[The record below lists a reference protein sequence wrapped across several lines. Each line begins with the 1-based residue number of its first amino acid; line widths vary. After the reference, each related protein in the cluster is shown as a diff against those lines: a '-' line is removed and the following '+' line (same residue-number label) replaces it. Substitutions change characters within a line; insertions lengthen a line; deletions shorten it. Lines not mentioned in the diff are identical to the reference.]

1 MKKITL
7 LSFLCL
13 SLSSVSAFAAPD
25 LKEARDQAKAIV
37 EDASAAKSPA
47 AAASR
52 KEQAAK
58 AVSASAA
65 KAEFDGVCEE
75 PGFKKFL
82 AIKELGVE
90 KSADGKVVA
99 VSERSRPVEGSGAV
113 QALLANFRAWD
124 GKAPKAANGCL
135 EAGDPCSSSIWC
147 CRSMLCTGGSCGGS
161 NNDCVKRGRRCS
173 SSVWCCGT
181 GICND
186 QGYCQ

>member
-1 MKKITL
+1 MKKTTL

-13 SLSSVSAFAAPD
+13 SLSSLSAFAAPE

-52 KEQAAK
+52 KEEAAK
-58 AVSASAA
+58 AAQASAA

-135 EAGDPCSSSIWC
+135 EAGEYCSSAIWC
-147 CRSMLCTGGSCGGS
+147 CRSMGCRGGICGGTGT
-161 NNDCVKRGRRCS
+161 DCSRRGQPCAS
-173 SSVWCCGT
+173 SMWCCGT

-186 QGYCQ
+186 RGYCQ